1 MVLIPF
7 FLGEVSKV
15 SAIEQRRL
23 DEKLD
28 EAMTSASAGA
38 TAMVTAGAELRYT
51 ERLDVVIKKSKI
63 FCQKSSY
70 TEW

>member
-28 EAMTSASAGA
+28 EAMTSASGA
-38 TAMVTAGAELRYT
+38 TAMVTAGAELRNT
-51 ERLDVVIKKSKI
+51 QRLDVVIKKSKI